1 METREFWQRLQSGIE
16 VAVAGPTPERHL
28 GVRDGFL
35 RFFRAR
41 LDRPLS
47 IAVVPQ
53 DEPEEPVGLPV
64 SDQEIMRWVR
74 RRAEGLEQHYRGEYH
89 FFVASEGGLHTQSEG
104 PPPGTPA
111 EDQDLQG
118 PTLYFVRN
126 WTLVVSPIGS
136 AWGSSGA
143 VQVPGRLISGLG
155 HDQVPFAVPGTR
167 KSGGMIASLTG
178 GLETRR
184 RAVETATLHALSTL
198 FYGILG
204 VGADR
209 TARWR

>member
-1 METREFWQRLQSGIE
+1 METREFWQRIQSGIE

-53 DEPEEPVGLPV
+53 DEPEEARGLPV
-64 SDQEIMRWVR
+64 SDEEVMGWARQ
-74 RRAEGLEQHYRGEYH
+74 RAASLRKRYRGEYH
-89 FFVASEGGLHTQSEG
+89 FFVASEGGVHTVPAGEG
-104 PPPGTPA
+104 AAQPF
-111 EDQDLQG
+111 
-118 PTLYFVRN
+118 YFVRN
-126 WTLVVSPIGS
+126 WTHIVSPIGDT
-136 AWGSSGA
+136 WGASGS
-143 VQVPGRLISGLG
+143 VQIPERLIAGLA
-155 HDQVPFAVPGTR
+155 HDQVPFVVPGTR

-184 RAVETATLHALSTL
+184 RAVEIATLHALSTL

-204 VGADR
+204 VGTDR
-209 TARWR
+209 SVRWR

>member
-64 SDQEIMRWVR
+64 SDQEVMRWVR
-74 RRAEGLEQHYRGEYH
+74 RRAEGLEKHYRGEYH
-89 FFVASEGGLHTQSEG
+89 FFVASEGGLHTLLQDDSETGDG
-104 PPPGTPA
+104 PGEP
-111 EDQDLQG
+111 
-118 PTLYFVRN
+118 LYFVRN
-126 WTLVVSPIGS
+126 WTLVVSAIGS
-136 AWGSSGA
+136 AWGSSGS
-143 VQVPGRLISGLG
+143 VQVPSRLISGLG
-155 HDQVPFAVPGTR
+155 YDQVPFAVPGTR

>member
-1 METREFWQRLQSGIE
+1 MDTREFWQRLQTGIA
-16 VAVAGPTPERHL
+16 VAVAGTTPDRHL

-53 DEPEEPVGLPV
+53 EDPEEPLGLPV
-64 SDQEIMRWVR
+64 GDARTME
-74 RRAEGLEQHYRGEYH
+74 RARGKAEELAARYAGDYH
-89 FFVASEGGLHTQSEG
+89 FFVASEGGLESEEG
-104 PPPGTPA
+104 ATGDGG
-111 EDQDLQG
+111 EV
-118 PTLYFVRN
+118 LYFIRN
-126 WTLVVSPIGS
+126 WTLVASPIGR
-136 AWGSSGA
+136 AWGSSGS
-143 VQVPGRLISGLG
+143 VQLPQRMIEGLG
-155 HDQVPFAVPGTR
+155 REQVPFAVPGTR
-167 KSGGMIASLTG
+167 KSGGMISSLTG

-204 VGADR
+204 MGADR
-209 TARWR
+209 SLRWR